1 MQNPSHIF
9 ASAALRSA
17 IDSLPF
23 PMRLTALYL
32 CLTNAL
38 LAADWP
44 QFLGPTRNAVAE
56 ESEPS
61 LPENLPLDLKPR
73 WNKSVGAGFAGPVV
87 AHGKVI
93 IFHRENSDMTTEA
106 LDPATGNVIWRSTYI
121 TDYIDSFG
129 FDNGPRA
136 VPTISAGKVFTFGPE
151 GRVTAL
157 DFETGKELWSYD
169 TASALESKQGFF
181 GRTPSPLV
189 IGNTVIIVAGG
200 TLGDK
205 PAGLVALDVTSGKP
219 VWTAVDD
226 EAGCASPVAM
236 NKGVLAW
243 MRNELWLIDPQGA
256 VTSSMPLRSD
266 MDASVNAATPISVGE
281 DRWFVSAGYG
291 VGAHLLS
298 TQGGKIS
305 EIWKKDDLLDCHY
318 ATPVRIGQHLF
329 GFHGRQESGM
339 KLRCISLTDGSV
351 AWEDPDSVPGGT
363 LIAVGNKLLVI
374 TERGELWLVRGS
386 AEKFDQISYVQILR
400 AGHRS
405 HAAYSDGM
413 LFARDTESLIGLK
426 LK

>member
-1 MQNPSHIF
+1 
-9 ASAALRSA
+9 
-17 IDSLPF
+17 
-23 PMRLTALYL
+23 MRLIALCF
-32 CLTNAL
+32 CLSSSL
-38 LAADWP
+38 SAADWP
-44 QFLGPTRNAVAE
+44 QFLGPARTGVA
-56 ESEPS
+56 SEGEPA
-61 LPENLPLDLKPR
+61 LPESLPLDLKPL
-73 WNKSVGAGFAGPVV
+73 WKKSVGAGFAGPLV
-87 AHGKVI
+87 ANGKVI
-93 IFHRENSDMTTEA
+93 IFHREGSDMTTEA
-106 LDPATGNVIWRSTYI
+106 LDPKTGTVLWRSTYI

-136 VPTISAGKVFTFGPE
+136 VPTVADGKVFTFGPE

-157 DFETGKELWSYD
+157 DLETGKELWNYD

-189 IGNTVIIVAGG
+189 IGKTVIIAAGG

-205 PAGLVALDVTSGKP
+205 PAGLVALDVTTGKP
-219 VWTAVDD
+219 TWTAVDD
-226 EAGCASPVAM
+226 DAGCASPVAM
-236 NKGVLAW
+236 KEGVLAW
-243 MRNELWLIDPQGA
+243 MRNELWLVNPAGVVA
-256 VTSSMPLRSD
+256 ASHPLRSD
-266 MDASVNAATPISVGE
+266 MDASVNAATPIPVGE

-298 TQGGKIS
+298 IKDGKID
-305 EIWKKDDLLDCHY
+305 ELWKKEDLLDCHY
-318 ATPVRIGQHLF
+318 TTPVRVGQHLY

-339 KLRCISLTDGSV
+339 KLRCISVADGSV

-363 LIAVGNKLLVI
+363 LIAVGDKILVI
-374 TERGELWLVRGS
+374 TERGELWLVRAT